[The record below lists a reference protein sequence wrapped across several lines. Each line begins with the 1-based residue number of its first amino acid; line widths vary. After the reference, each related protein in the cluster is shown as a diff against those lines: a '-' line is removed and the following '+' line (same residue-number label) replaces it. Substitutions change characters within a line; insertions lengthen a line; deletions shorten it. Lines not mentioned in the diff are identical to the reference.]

1 MFNENVI
8 CAYTYISMAVSV
20 PMPSP
25 SACLQ
30 VHSLVEWAS
39 SWHTALRMEPSTG
52 LLFLSGCFRQASCL
66 LANSPWKS
74 WERQREGGKKRE
86 APIGRPLC
94 GDCPENRK
102 WQDESVQY
110 AENRSFPL
118 HLPAPPS
125 LVNVIITSQT
135 RRATKHTARLEE
147 KCQRIFHGS
156 SHGWSSREGLWQA
169 HQSAQHFA
177 DSWSTRR
184 DFWGFFSLLFVWG
197 SPSFQ
202 ERDRTITSSP
212 VHQTPMPSMLNKTWT
227 KLGGLGCRKCEGR
240 RINKKQ
246 PWTTYSQSLCP
257 RKSSRFEPGLTD
269 VWQSRNC

>member
-20 PMPSP
+20 PLPSP

-74 WERQREGGKKRE
+74 WERQREGGKKE
-86 APIGRPLC
+86 KLPSEGPCAAIAQKIGNDRTSRSSM
-94 GDCPENRK
+94 RK
-102 WQDESVQY
+102 IDHFLSTSPRRLRWLMSL
-110 AENRSFPL
+110 L
-118 HLPAPPS
+118 HLRRVAPPNTPLGS
-125 LVNVIITSQT
+125 RKNAKGFFTVRAMAGAHAKGCDKLTKAPSTSQT
-135 RRATKHTARLEE
+135 VEAREE
-147 KCQRIFHGS
+147 TF
-156 SHGWSSREGLWQA
+156 EV
-169 HQSAQHFA
+169 
-177 DSWSTRR
+177 
-184 DFWGFFSLLFVWG
+184 FFSLLFVWG

-240 RINKKQ
+240 RINKK
-246 PWTTYSQSLCP
+246 
-257 RKSSRFEPGLTD
+257 
-269 VWQSRNC
+269 